1 MIGKAQTPYVS
12 NNNEELI
19 LLLNDYCVSTFVLNT
34 EWELTNNPDINLQHD
49 NILLSQTYR

>member
-34 EWELTNNPDINLQHD
+34 E
-49 NILLSQTYR
+49 